1 MADPSVMCDTD
12 RDASMEASL
21 LQQRPSDPLLCE
33 VSWEA
38 CQQVGGIYTVIRS
51 KAPAMTK
58 AWGRRYCVVGP
69 YNPQTSPAE
78 FEEST
83 PTGPIGNVVK
93 AMQDAGLDAHYGHWL
108 ITGRPRAVLLNPAC
122 VLNRL
127 GEIKYLMWEHHGI
140 GFDGADDLMNQVL
153 GFGWLVQE
161 FFKVLAT
168 QEGGQR
174 PILGHFHEW
183 MGGTAIPEMR
193 RDNLPVAIV
202 FTTHATMLGRYLAM
216 ADPWLYDHL
225 PFVKWEADA
234 KRFNIDVQVRLER
247 AAAHGAHVFTTVSDI
262 TALECEHLVGRKPEV
277 ILPNGLNIERF
288 VAMHEFQNLHRLY
301 KAKITEFVMG
311 HFFPSY
317 TFDLDQ
323 TVYFFTSGR
332 YEFSNKGF
340 DLTIEALA
348 RLNHRLKQEGSRQT
362 VIFFLISRQPARS
375 INAEALNR
383 RAVMEELRKSSEAVK
398 NQVGDRLFGELASGR
413 LPKLDDLVD
422 DYWRLRLRRTMLAWK
437 TKRLPSIVTHD
448 LYDDSRNEV
457 LNAFRRCNL
466 INMKDDPVKVVYHP
480 DFISSSAPLFG
491 MDYDHFVRGCHLG
504 VFPSQYEPWGYA
516 PLECVALGLPAVT
529 SDLSGFG
536 TYVMRH
542 MPDHNERG
550 VLVVKRRQVSYDQ
563 AANELTDM
571 MFNFLMLDR
580 RGRIALRNR
589 VESSSEHFDWSNLGR
604 YYAEAHEMALATAA
618 AERVTRTSASRN
630 KPTRSSS
637 SRNASAT

>member
-1 MADPSVMCDTD
+1 MVDLNADRDTD
-12 RDASMEASL
+12 RDASQDSASL
-21 LQQRPSDPLLCE
+21 SIRSSDPLLCE

-58 AWGRRYCVVGP
+58 IWGRRYCVVGP

-78 FEEST
+78 FEESALS
-83 PTGPIGNVVK
+83 GPFGQAVK
-93 AMQDAGLDAHYGHWL
+93 VLQEAGLDVRYGHWL
-108 ITGRPRAVLLNPAC
+108 ITGRPRAVLLNPYS
-122 VLNRL
+122 VFNKL

-140 GFDGADDLMNQVL
+140 GFDAADDLMNQVL
-153 GFGWLVQE
+153 AFGWLVQE
-161 FFKVLAT
+161 FFKVLVS
-168 QEGGQR
+168 QQNGQR
-174 PILGHFHEW
+174 SVVGHFHEW
-183 MGGTAIPEMR
+183 MGGSAIPEIR
-193 RDNLPVAIV
+193 RDGIPLATV
-202 FTTHATMLGRYLAM
+202 FTTHATLLGRYIAM
-216 ADPWLYDHL
+216 VDPWLYDHL
-225 PFVKWEADA
+225 PFINWEGEA
-234 KRFNIDVQVRLER
+234 KRFNIEAQVRLER

-288 VAMHEFQNLHRLY
+288 VALHEFQNLHRMY

-323 TVYFFTSGR
+323 TLYFFTSGR
-332 YEFSNKGF
+332 YEYSNKGF

-348 RLNHRLKQEGSRQT
+348 RLNHRLKEVGSTQT
-362 VIFFLISRQPARS
+362 VIFFLVSRQPFRS

-383 RAVMEELRKSSEAVK
+383 RAVMEELRKNCEAVK
-398 NQVGDRLFGELASGR
+398 SQIGERLFGALATGQ
-413 LPKLDDLVD
+413 LPRLDDLLD

-448 LYDDSRNEV
+448 LYDDGRNEV
-457 LNAFRRCNL
+457 LNALRRCNL
-466 INMKDDPVKVVYHP
+466 INLREDPVKVVYHP
-480 DFISSSAPLFG
+480 DFITSSAPLFG
-491 MDYDHFVRGCHLG
+491 MDYDHFARGCHLG

-516 PLECVALGLPAVT
+516 PLECVALGLPAIT

-536 TYVMRH
+536 TYVMKH
-542 MPDHNERG
+542 MPDHEGRG
-550 VLVVKRRQVSYDQ
+550 VMVVKRRQGSFDQ
-563 AANELTDM
+563 SANELTDM
-571 MFNFLMLDR
+571 MFNFLSLDR

-604 YYAEAHEMALATAA
+604 YYTEAHEKALAARAA
-618 AERVTRTSASRN
+618 ATV
-630 KPTRSSS
+630 KS
-637 SRNASAT
+637 SRRFS